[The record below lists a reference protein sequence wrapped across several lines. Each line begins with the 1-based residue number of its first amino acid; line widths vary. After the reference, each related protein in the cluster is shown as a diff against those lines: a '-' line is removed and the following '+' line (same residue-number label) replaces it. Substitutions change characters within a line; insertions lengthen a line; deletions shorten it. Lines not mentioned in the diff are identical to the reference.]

1 MHSPRESAGEIVAT
15 ADIAAGDRDATAVKQ
30 TRAGRKG
37 IGLWPLSC
45 AISSLVLLIMII
57 SPLLI
62 CIWGSFTTLT
72 VMGTSSERG
81 AGWEGVT
88 TSKAGRTQ
96 RRRRGNDT
104 DLGVCQRARH
114 ISDRLR
120 RSGTNKWWRFGKTMR
135 LSLMLANQHVS
146 ASCSACS
153 AAFVLSATGSR
164 QEPGR

>member
-1 MHSPRESAGEIVAT
+1 MESGMMHSPRESAGEIVAT
-15 ADIAAGDRDATAVKQ
+15 ADIAAGDRDAAAVKQ
-30 TRAGRKG
+30 MRAGRKG

-88 TSKAGRTQ
+88 TSKGGEDAAKKAD
-96 RRRRGNDT
+96 GNDT
-104 DLGVCQRARH
+104 DSRFCQGSPH
-114 ISDRLR
+114 
-120 RSGTNKWWRFGKTMR
+120 SGSVTTFWYEYVWRF
-135 LSLMLANQHVS
+135 
-146 ASCSACS
+146 
-153 AAFVLSATGSR
+153 TGR
-164 QEPGR
+164 RCGCR